1 MERRRTFLT
10 LKGELLCSAAPYYIP
25 LDASVQNG
33 ELSLLGCNYFYTKP
47 FVLKL
52 LKLTLAALLPLSAK
66 LVIAVCN
73 HGNVSQRHK
82 SS

>member
-10 LKGELLCSAAPYYIP
+10 LKEELLRSAATYYIP

-33 ELSLLGCNYFYTKP
+33 EISLLGCNYFYTQP
-47 FVLKL
+47 FLLKL
-52 LKLTLAALLPLSAK
+52 LKLTSAALLPLSAT
-66 LVIAVCN
+66 LVAAVCN
-73 HGNVSQRHK
+73 HGNVSQRHT